1 MQTNIKNIIQK
12 IFHQPLRKTLGALVA
27 VLIFF
32 MVIFTAFGFFIFKKY
47 SENLPDYEQLKNY
60 SPMITTRIYSADGS
74 LLNEFSKEKRIFVPI
89 KNIPQNLINAFLA
102 AEDSNFYKHSGI
114 DFMAI
119 FRTSINNLFSMIKGD
134 TSMGGASTITQ
145 QVVKN
150 FLLTRE
156 RTFQRKIKEAILAFR
171 ISQVFPKDQI
181 LELYLNQIYLGSGAY
196 GVVAASQAYFDK
208 SVDELALEEM
218 ALLATLPKAPSKL
231 DPRKNIEKAKERRN
245 WVIQRMIDE
254 NFITEEEGLI
264 AMDKPISLK
273 PKQADEIT
281 RASFFSD
288 SVKKELSELYGSDSV
303 FENGIVVRTTL
314 DPKLQDIA
322 IKSFEKGIEEYDTK
336 HGYRGSLG
344 KIDSTGNWQENLQKF
359 DQKKIYKETWQKAV
373 VLSLSKDSATI
384 GLENGEIGIIESNSL
399 KSLRK
404 FISIDRISNPLKK
417 ISEIF
422 NVGDVILAE
431 KSGKDGVYNLKQIPE
446 VNGGFVAMDPHTG
459 RVLAMSGGY
468 VDAPNQFNRA
478 TQANRQPGSTMKTFG
493 YIAALENGMT
503 PASIIMDEEIS
514 LNQGSG
520 LPPYQPSNYSQEFY
534 GPTTL
539 RSGLEQSRNVTTVR
553 MADQVGLDKVVEVV
567 KRFGVNDNPKKIY
580 SLVLGST
587 ETTVMRIAT
596 AYSMMVN
603 GGKKIT
609 PAMIEKIQD
618 RDGHTIFRR
627 DNRECKK
634 CFIENLDEFANG
646 EITQTLQMPQLN
658 EDKEEITDS
667 ATAYQITFM
676 LQGVVDRG
684 TAARAKSVG
693 KILAGKTGTT
703 NNSFDSWFVGFSPD
717 LVLAVYIGF
726 DNPRSLGSEETGASV
741 AMPVFINFMK
751 DALKDKPSTPF
762 RVPSSVK
769 FVKIDRT
776 TGRHPRV
783 DTPKEKIFFEA
794 FKNDDTVNEA
804 DENNNSDDN
813 ENNPQESDEK
823 FNPLDRDSNRN
834 VIDNKLQEND
844 PKGIY

>member
-1 MQTNIKNIIQK
+1 MEKTIKGTLNK
-12 IFHQPLRKTLGALVA
+12 TLNSTLRKTIGALVA
-27 VLIFF
+27 VTIFF
-32 MVIFTAFGFFIFKKY
+32 LVIFTAFGFFIFKKY

-114 DFMAI
+114 DFLAI
-119 FRTSINNLFSMIKGD
+119 FRTSVNNLFSMMRGD

-156 RTFQRKIKEAILAFR
+156 RTLQRKIKEAILAFR

-208 SVDELALEEM
+208 SIDELTLEEM

-254 NFITEEEGLI
+254 NFISEENGFV

-273 PKQADEIT
+273 PKQAEEVT
-281 RASFFSD
+281 HASFFSD
-288 SVKKELSELYGSDSV
+288 SVKKELSDLYGSDSV

-314 DPKLQDIA
+314 DPKLQDMA
-322 IKSFEKGIEEYDTK
+322 INSFEKGIEEYDTK
-336 HGYRGSLG
+336 HGYRGALG

-359 DQKKIYKETWQKAV
+359 DTKKIYKETWQRAV
-373 VLSLSKDSATI
+373 ILSLSKDSATI
-384 GLENGEIGIIESNSL
+384 GIENGEIGIIEFTSL
-399 KSLRK
+399 KSTKK
-404 FISIDRISNPLKK
+404 FINVDRVGLSPKK
-417 ISEIF
+417 ISDIF
-422 NVGDVILAE
+422 SVGDVILTQ
-431 KSGKDGVYNLKQIPE
+431 KSLKDGIYNLKQIPE

-459 RVLAMSGGY
+459 RVLAMTGGY
-468 VDAPNQFNRA
+468 VDSPNQFNRA
-478 TQANRQPGSTMKTFG
+478 TQAMRQPGSTMKTFG
-493 YIAALENGMT
+493 YIAAIENGLT

-539 RSGLEQSRNVTTVR
+539 RTGLEQSRNVTTVR
-553 MADQVGLDKVVEVV
+553 LADQVGLDKVVEVI

-587 ETTVMRIAT
+587 ETTVMKIAT
-596 AYSMMVN
+596 AYAMMVN

-618 RDGHTIFRR
+618 RDGNTIFRR

-634 CFIENLDEFANG
+634 CFVENLEEYKDKEVPA
-646 EITQTLQMPQLN
+646 LAMPQLN
-658 EDKEEITDS
+658 NDKEEVTDS

-684 TAARAKSVG
+684 TAARAKSIG
-693 KILAGKTGTT
+693 KILGGKTGTT

-717 LVLAVYIGF
+717 LVVAVYIGF
-726 DNPRSLGSEETGASV
+726 DNPRTLGNEETGASV

-751 DALKDKPSTPF
+751 EALKDKPSTPF
-762 RVPSSVK
+762 RVPSSIK

-776 TGRHPRV
+776 SGRHPTV
-783 DTPKEKIFFEA
+783 ETPKEKIFFEA
-794 FKNDDTVNEA
+794 FKSNDDVMEA
-804 DENNNSDDN
+804 DENQNPSDDENSDTESSNKIQVN
-813 ENNPQESDEK
+813 E
-823 FNPLDRDSNRN
+823 DSNQN
-834 VIDNKLQEND
+834 VINSKLQEND